1 MVSTYVYPTIEK
13 EKSDLGNNLTW
24 RSLWSTVTNVVVKD
38 KLAELEDRS
47 RRNNLRFTGI
57 EEDENETWELSE
69 EKIQNVLKTKL
80 GFKSNAEIERA
91 HRTGKKSSDG
101 KKYNRTI
108 IVKFLNYKDKKT
120 ALDNYVQLKLWNDR
134 LYVNEDYSERTL
146 ELRKQ
151 LFKEAKDLKANES
164 DPDQS
169 YFSETDALQS
179 NCSYF
184 YTFEIKEF
192 LERDKFNAIHLN
204 IRSLKKNFENLCNSF
219 EENLTIFSV
228 ICLTE
233 TWCSSADS
241 NLDNNFKIPGYNLI
255 SLGRKTNKRGGGLI
269 IYVKENL
276 RYFVRHDMSIS
287 DVNIEVL
294 TIEIL
299 SNKTKNIVISCCYR
313 TPTGEINTFSSFLH
327 DDIVNKIN
335 HEKKLLYIFGDLN
348 LNCFEYHVK
357 KDINGFYNG
366 LFENGAVP
374 LINKPTRI
382 TQTTTSLIDNI
393 ITNDIF
399 NNSLK
404 KGIIKINW
412 DIINFSEDID
422 LIYKSFFKIFYEIYD
437 INFPKVEIN
446 YKHKKIKS
454 PWITKGILKSSKIK
468 QKLYIKY
475 LKLKTTESKTNFKN
489 YVRLFER
496 LRKNSKLIYY
506 TNLLE
511 KYKLNSKR
519 TWKLI
524 NEITGNT
531 KKTSQSL
538 PSVIKVDDNFILDQK
553 TIASE
558 FNKYFVS
565 VGQNLVE
572 IIPNPKKSFKA
583 TYDPLNSYLNFFGL
597 SFEDFESA
605 YKLLKSNK
613 AVGPDDVNGNVIINC
628 FDVLKDILFQIFKCS
643 INQGVFPDDLKIAKI
658 IPIFKEGEKTN
669 VKHYRPISILSVFSK
684 ILERILYNRIY
695 NHLLSNKLL
704 YNMQYGFKKNNST
717 EHAIIQLTRSIS
729 DSFNNSKFTLGV
741 FIDLAKAFDIINHK
755 ILAKKLKCCGITGNV
770 LKLLKSYLTN
780 RKQFVYADET
790 LSSNLLNITCG
801 VLQGSI
807 LGPLL
812 FLIYINDLYKASD
825 LITIM
830 FADDTNLFMSHK
842 SITLFSCLNIEL
854 IKISDWFKT
863 NKLSLNIDKTKWVLF
878 HPLIKKHKLPIN
890 MPHLVIDNIKIKQVT
905 VTNFLGVCIDEN
917 LTWKSHIKNLSS

>member
-1 MVSTYVYPTIEK
+1 MV
-13 EKSDLGNNLTW
+13 
-24 RSLWSTVTNVVVKD
+24 
-38 KLAELEDRS
+38 KLQV
-47 RRNNLRFTGI
+47 
-57 EEDENETWELSE
+57 E
-69 EKIQNVLKTKL
+69 EKKVDNLYTTS
-80 GFKSNAEIERA
+80 SNSLLQPFQ
-91 HRTGKKSSDG
+91 K
-101 KKYNRTI
+101 
-108 IVKFLNYKDKKT
+108 
-120 ALDNYVQLKLWNDR
+120 
-134 LYVNEDYSERTL
+134 
-146 ELRKQ
+146 
-151 LFKEAKDLKANES
+151 S

-179 NCSYF
+179 NYSYF

-192 LERDKFNAIHLN
+192 LERDKFNAIHIN

-233 TWCSSADS
+233 TWCTSADS
-241 NLDNNFKIPGYNLI
+241 SLDNNFKIHGYNLI
-255 SLGRKTNKRGGGLI
+255 SLGRKTKKRGGGLI

-313 TPTGEINTFSSFLH
+313 PPTGEINTFSSFLH

-335 HEKKLLYIFGDLN
+335 HEKKLLYILGDLN
-348 LNCFEYHVK
+348 LNWFEYHVK
-357 KDINGFYNG
+357 KNINGFYNG

-404 KGIIKINW
+404 KGIIKSDISDRFPIFFSIDIYAKILYNEKKSFKKRLFHNKNLESFKYQLSLVNW
-412 DIINFSEDID
+412 DIINFSEDIN

-446 YKHKKIKS
+446 YKHKKIKA

-475 LKLKTTESKTNFKN
+475 LKLKTTESKTNYKN

-519 TWKLI
+519 TWQLI
-524 NEITGNT
+524 NEIKGNT
-531 KKTSQSL
+531 KERSQSL
-538 PSVIKVDDNFILDQK
+538 PSVIKVDDIFILDQK

-558 FNKYFVS
+558 LNKYFVS
-565 VGQNLVE
+565 VGQNLAE
-572 IIPNPKKSFKA
+572 IIPNPKKSFKE
-583 TYDPLNSYLNFFGL
+583 TYDPLNSYLNFFDL
-597 SFEDFESA
+597 SFEEFESA
-605 YKLLKSNK
+605 YKLLNSNK
-613 AVGPDDVNGNVIINC
+613 AVGPDDVNEHVIINC
-628 FDVLKDILFQIFKCS
+628 FYVLKDILFQIFKCS
-643 INQGVFPDDLKIAKI
+643 IIQGVFPDDLKIAKI

-684 ILERILYNRIY
+684 ILERILYNSERY
-695 NHLLSNKLL
+695 V
-704 YNMQYGFKKNNST
+704 T
-717 EHAIIQLTRSIS
+717 
-729 DSFNNSKFTLGV
+729 
-741 FIDLAKAFDIINHK
+741 
-755 ILAKKLKCCGITGNV
+755 
-770 LKLLKSYLTN
+770 
-780 RKQFVYADET
+780 
-790 LSSNLLNITCG
+790 
-801 VLQGSI
+801 
-807 LGPLL
+807 
-812 FLIYINDLYKASD
+812 
-825 LITIM
+825 
-830 FADDTNLFMSHK
+830 
-842 SITLFSCLNIEL
+842 
-854 IKISDWFKT
+854 
-863 NKLSLNIDKTKWVLF
+863 KLSF
-878 HPLIKKHKLPIN
+878 KLDHDCLP
-890 MPHLVIDNIKIKQVT
+890 DNY
-905 VTNFLGVCIDEN
+905 
-917 LTWKSHIKNLSS
+917 